1 MRAVNLIP
9 QDQRG
14 GAKRGAGRSQG
25 GAYAV
30 LGVVGGLALL
40 ALVYGLAADQVS
52 SRKAK
57 LVTVEAQAQ
66 RAQATAAQLAPYT
79 SFQSLRE
86 QRVNAVN
93 QLVNSRF
100 DWAHT
105 FHEFGRVLPPEVSI
119 TSISGTIA
127 SVAPPVAS
135 TANST
140 TGPSSSGGVQPA
152 GSASSAPGSAASAPG
167 SAASAPGS
175 AASAAGSASS
185 AAGTVAS
192 ATPPGSVPTFT
203 LTGCA
208 ISQSAVALTLERLRL
223 MDGVTTVSLQSS
235 TKTVSSGAA
244 AGGSG
249 ACPASYPVFN
259 AQIAF
264 DALPVSSIPTGSG
277 KAKPA
282 KLSGGA

>member
-30 LGVVGGLALL
+30 LGVLGGLALL
-40 ALVYGLAADQVS
+40 ALVYGVAAHQVS
-52 SRKAK
+52 TRTAK
-57 LVTVEAQAQ
+57 LASVEAQAQ
-66 RAQATAAQLAPYT
+66 QAQASAAQLAPYAG
-79 SFQSLRE
+79 FLALRE
-86 QRVNAVN
+86 QRVGAVN

-100 DWAHT
+100 DWAHA

-127 SVAPPVAS
+127 STGTSGTGAS
-135 TANST
+135 ATSANST
-140 TGPSSSGGVQPA
+140 TGPSSSGGVQPSS
-152 GSASSAPGSAASAPG
+152 GASSATGA
-167 SAASAPGS
+167 
-175 AASAAGSASS
+175 

-192 ATPPGSVPTFT
+192 ATPPGSVPTFA
-203 LTGCA
+203 LSGCA
-208 ISQSAVALTLERLRL
+208 INQSSVALTLERLRL
-223 MDGVTTVSLQSS
+223 MDGVSSVSLQSS
-235 TKTVSSGAA
+235 TKSVGSGTS
-244 AGGSG
+244 GGG

-259 AQIAF
+259 AQITF
-264 DALPVSSIPTGSG
+264 DALPASSIPTGSG
-277 KAKPA
+277 TAKAA

>member
-30 LGVVGGLALL
+30 LGVAGGLALL
-40 ALVYGLAADQVS
+40 ALVYGVAAHQVS

-57 LVTVEAQAQ
+57 LASVEAQVQ
-66 RAQATAAQLAPYT
+66 QTQASAAQLAPYT

-100 DWAHT
+100 DWAHA

-119 TSISGTIA
+119 TSISGAIA
-127 SVAPPVAS
+127 STAAPAANAN

-140 TGPSSSGGVQPA
+140 TGPSSSGGVQAATGPT
-152 GSASSAPGSAASAPG
+152 SAS
-167 SAASAPGS
+167 
-175 AASAAGSASS
+175 
-185 AAGTVAS
+185 GTVAS

-208 ISQSAVALTLERLRL
+208 INQSSVALTLERLRL
-223 MDGVTTVSLQSS
+223 MDGVSSVSLQSS
-235 TKTVSSGAA
+235 TKSGSSGAA
-244 AGGSG
+244 GGGNG
-249 ACPASYPVFN
+249 ACPASYPVFS

-264 DALPVSSIPTGSG
+264 AALPASSIPTGTG
-277 KAKPA
+277 TAKPA

>member
-40 ALVYGLAADQVS
+40 ALVYGVAAHQVS

-57 LVTVEAQAQ
+57 LVSVEAQAQ
-66 RAQATAAQLAPYT
+66 QVQATASQLAPYT

-86 QRVNAVN
+86 QRVSAVN

-100 DWAHT
+100 DWAHA

-127 SVAPPVAS
+127 SPAAPAAAAS

-140 TGPSSSGGVQPA
+140 TGPSSSGGAQ
-152 GSASSAPGSAASAPG
+152 AASGATG
-167 SAASAPGS
+167 
-175 AASAAGSASS
+175 AG
-185 AAGTVAS
+185 GTVAS

-208 ISQSAVALTLERLRL
+208 INQSSVALTLERLRL
-223 MDGVTTVSLQSS
+223 MDGVSNVSLQSS
-235 TKTVSSGAA
+235 TKSVSGGAS
-244 AGGSG
+244 AGSSG

-264 DALPVSSIPTGSG
+264 EALPVSSVPTGSG
-277 KAKPA
+277 TAKPA

>member
-14 GAKRGAGRSQG
+14 GAKRGPGRSQG

-30 LGVVGGLALL
+30 LGVAGGLALL
-40 ALVYGLAADQVS
+40 ALVYGVAAHQVS

-57 LVTVEAQAQ
+57 LASVEAQVQ
-66 RAQATAAQLAPYT
+66 QTQASASQLAPYT

-100 DWAHT
+100 DWAHA

-119 TSISGTIA
+119 TSISGAIA
-127 SVAPPVAS
+127 STAAPAAAAS

-152 GSASSAPGSAASAPG
+152 TGATSASGAAASATPPATG
-167 SAASAPGS
+167 AT
-175 AASAAGSASS
+175 SASG
-185 AAGTVAS
+185 AVAS
-192 ATPPGSVPTFT
+192 ATPPGSIPTFT

-208 ISQSAVALTLERLRL
+208 INQSSVALTLDRLRL
-223 MDGVTTVSLQSS
+223 MDGVSSVSLQSS
-235 TKTVSSGAA
+235 TKSGSSGAA
-244 AGGSG
+244 GGGNG
-249 ACPASYPVFN
+249 ACPASYPVFS

-264 DALPVSSIPTGSG
+264 AALPASSIPTPTGT
-277 KAKPA
+277 AKPA

>member
-9 QDQRG
+9 ADQRG

-30 LGVVGGLALL
+30 VGVLGGLALL
-40 ALVYGLAADQVS
+40 ALVYGVAAHQVS

-57 LVTVEAQAQ
+57 LVSVEAQAL
-66 RAQATAAQLAPYT
+66 RAQASAQQLAPYT
-79 SFQSLRE
+79 AFQSLHE

-93 QLVNSRF
+93 QLVNARF
-100 DWAHT
+100 DWAHA
-105 FHEFGRVLPPEVSI
+105 FHEFGRVLPPEVSV

-127 SVAPPVAS
+127 ATAAPAAAS

-140 TGPSSSGGVQPA
+140 TGPSSSGGVAPA
-152 GSASSAPGSAASAPG
+152 SGATSATGA
-167 SAASAPGS
+167 
-175 AASAAGSASS
+175 
-185 AAGTVAS
+185 VAS

-208 ISQSAVALTLERLRL
+208 INQSSVALTLERLRL
-223 MDGVTTVSLQSS
+223 MDGVGSVSLQSS
-235 TKTVSSGAA
+235 TKSATAA
-244 AGGSG
+244 ASASASG
-249 ACPASYPVFN
+249 ACPGSYPVFS
-259 AQIAF
+259 AQVTF
-264 DALPVSSIPTGSG
+264 EALPVSSIPTGSG
-277 KAKPA
+277 TAKPA

>member
-40 ALVYGLAADQVS
+40 ALVYGVAAHQVS

-57 LVTVEAQAQ
+57 LVSVEAQAQ
-66 RAQATAAQLAPYT
+66 QVQATASQLAPYT

-86 QRVNAVN
+86 QRVSAVN

-100 DWAHT
+100 DWAHA

-127 SVAPPVAS
+127 SPAAPAAAAS

-140 TGPSSSGGVQPA
+140 TGPSSSGGAQ
-152 GSASSAPGSAASAPG
+152 AASGATG
-167 SAASAPGS
+167 TSGATG
-175 AASAAGSASS
+175 AG
-185 AAGTVAS
+185 GTVAS

-208 ISQSAVALTLERLRL
+208 INQSSVALTLERLRL
-223 MDGVTTVSLQSS
+223 MDGVSNVSLQSS
-235 TKTVSSGAA
+235 TKSVSGGAS
-244 AGGSG
+244 AGSSG

-264 DALPVSSIPTGSG
+264 EALPVSSVPTGSG
-277 KAKPA
+277 TAKPA

>member
-30 LGVVGGLALL
+30 LGVVGGFALL
-40 ALVYGLAADQVS
+40 ALVYGLAAHQVS

-79 SFQSLRE
+79 SFQTLRE
-86 QRVNAVN
+86 QRVSAVN
-93 QLVNSRF
+93 QLVNARF

-140 TGPSSSGGVQPA
+140 TGPSSSGGVQAA
-152 GSASSAPGSAASAPG
+152 GSS
-167 SAASAPGS
+167 ASAPGS

-185 AAGTVAS
+185 AASPVTS

>member
-40 ALVYGLAADQVS
+40 ALVYGLAAHQVS

-167 SAASAPGS
+167 SAASA
-175 AASAAGSASS
+175 AGSASS

-249 ACPASYPVFN
+249 VCPASYPVFN

>member
-9 QDQRG
+9 ADQRG

-40 ALVYGLAADQVS
+40 ALVYGVAAHQVS

-57 LVTVEAQAQ
+57 LVSVEAQAQ
-66 RAQATAAQLAPYT
+66 RAQASAVQLAPYT
-79 SFQSLRE
+79 TFQSLHE

-93 QLVNSRF
+93 QLVNARF
-100 DWAHT
+100 DWAHA
-105 FHEFGRVLPPEVSI
+105 FHEFGRVLPPEVSV

-127 SVAPPVAS
+127 ATVAPAAAAS

-140 TGPSSSGGVQPA
+140 TGPSSSGGAQPA
-152 GSASSAPGSAASAPG
+152 TAPSSATGPSSSGGAQPATAP
-167 SAASAPGS
+167 
-175 AASAAGSASS
+175 SS
-185 AAGTVAS
+185 AAGAVAS

-203 LTGCA
+203 LSGCA
-208 ISQSAVALTLERLRL
+208 VNQSSVALTLERLRL
-223 MDGVTTVSLQSS
+223 MDGVSTVSLQSS
-235 TKTVSSGAA
+235 TKSSTGVGSAGA
-244 AGGSG
+244 SG
-249 ACPASYPVFN
+249 ACPGSYPVFS
-259 AQIAF
+259 AQVTF

-277 KAKPA
+277 TAKPA

>member
-9 QDQRG
+9 VDQRG

-40 ALVYGLAADQVS
+40 ALVYGVAAHQVS

-57 LVTVEAQAQ
+57 LVSVEAQAQ
-66 RAQATAAQLAPYT
+66 QAQASAAQLAPYT
-79 SFQSLRE
+79 SFQALHE

-93 QLVNSRF
+93 QLVNARF
-100 DWAHT
+100 DWAHA
-105 FHEFGRVLPPEVSI
+105 FHEFGRVLPPEVSV

-127 SVAPPVAS
+127 PTVAPAAAAS

-140 TGPSSSGGVQPA
+140 TGPSSSGGVAPA
-152 GSASSAPGSAASAPG
+152 TAPSSAT
-167 SAASAPGS
+167 
-175 AASAAGSASS
+175 
-185 AAGTVAS
+185 GTVAS

-208 ISQSAVALTLERLRL
+208 INQSSVALTLERLRL
-223 MDGVTTVSLQSS
+223 MDGVGSVSLQSS
-235 TKTVSSGAA
+235 TKSATAA
-244 AGGSG
+244 ASASASG
-249 ACPASYPVFN
+249 ACPGSYPVFT
-259 AQIAF
+259 AQVTF

-277 KAKPA
+277 TAKPA

>member
-30 LGVVGGLALL
+30 LGVVGGFALL
-40 ALVYGLAADQVS
+40 ALVYGLAAHQVS

-66 RAQATAAQLAPYT
+66 QAQASAAQLAPYT

-86 QRVNAVN
+86 QRVSAVN
-93 QLVNSRF
+93 QLVNARF

-127 SVAPPVAS
+127 SVAPVAS

-140 TGPSSSGGVQPA
+140 TGPSSSGGVQPP
-152 GSASSAPGSAASAPG
+152 GSSASV
-167 SAASAPGS
+167 PGS

-185 AAGTVAS
+185 AASAVTS

-249 ACPASYPVFN
+249 VCPASYPVFS
-259 AQIAF
+259 AQITF
-264 DALPVSSIPTGSG
+264 DALPTSSIPTGSG
-277 KAKPA
+277 AAKPA

>member
-14 GAKRGAGRSQG
+14 GATRGAGRSQG

-30 LGVVGGLALL
+30 LGVVAGLALL
-40 ALVYGLAADQVS
+40 ALVYGVAAHQVS

-57 LVTVEAQAQ
+57 LVSVEARAQ
-66 RAQATAAQLAPYT
+66 QAQATAAQLAPYT

-100 DWAHT
+100 DWAHA

-119 TSISGTIA
+119 TSIAGTITSA
-127 SVAPPVAS
+127 AGAGSGAGAS

-140 TGPSSSGGVQPA
+140 SGPSSSGGVQ
-152 GSASSAPGSAASAPG
+152 AASGPSGG
-167 SAASAPGS
+167 SGS
-175 AASAAGSASS
+175 
-185 AAGTVAS
+185 VAS

-208 ISQSAVALTLERLRL
+208 VNQSSVALTLERLRL
-223 MDGVTTVSLQSS
+223 MDGVSTVSLQSS
-235 TKTVSSGAA
+235 TKSA
-244 AGGSG
+244 AGGGSAGGG

-259 AQIAF
+259 AQITF
-264 DALPVSSIPTGSG
+264 DALPASSIPTASATA
-277 KAKPA
+277 KAA

>member
-9 QDQRG
+9 MDQRG

-30 LGVVGGLALL
+30 LGVLGGLALL
-40 ALVYGLAADQVS
+40 ALVYGVAAHQVS

-57 LVTVEAQAQ
+57 LVGVEAQVQ
-66 RAQATAAQLAPYT
+66 QAHANAAQLAPYT
-79 SFQSLRE
+79 SFQALHE

-100 DWAHT
+100 DWAHA
-105 FHEFGRVLPPEVSI
+105 FHEFGRVLPPEVSV

-127 SVAPPVAS
+127 TAATPGAGAS
-135 TANST
+135 TANSS
-140 TGPSSSGGVQPA
+140 TGPSSSGGVQA
-152 GSASSAPGSAASAPG
+152 ATGASGVSGA
-167 SAASAPGS
+167 
-175 AASAAGSASS
+175 
-185 AAGTVAS
+185 VAS

-208 ISQSAVALTLERLRL
+208 INQSSVALTLERLRL
-223 MDGVTTVSLQSS
+223 MDGVSTVSLQSS
-235 TKTVSSGAA
+235 TKSAASGAS
-244 AGGSG
+244 AGGG
-249 ACPASYPVFN
+249 GGCPGSYPVFT
-259 AQIAF
+259 AQITF
-264 DALPVSSIPTGSG
+264 DALPVSATIVPGT
-277 KAKPA
+277 AKPA